1 MHKANTVPPQYVLF
15 HCALCLLYIA
25 CCLEYFHGHFHMIV
39 KDNFSMSK
47 DKVPVLVKSRKINGC
62 AGLDWILLAR
72 DRDKS
77 WAFVK
82 TTMEL

>member
-1 MHKANTVPPQYVLF
+1 
-15 HCALCLLYIA
+15 
-25 CCLEYFHGHFHMIV
+25 MIV

-47 DKVPVLVKSRKINGC
+47 DKVPVLVKSGKINGY